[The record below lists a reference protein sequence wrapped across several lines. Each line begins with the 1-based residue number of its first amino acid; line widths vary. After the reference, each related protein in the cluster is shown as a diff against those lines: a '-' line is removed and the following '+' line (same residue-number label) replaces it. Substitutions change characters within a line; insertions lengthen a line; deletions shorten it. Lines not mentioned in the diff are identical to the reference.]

1 MIRAL
6 SLLGFA
12 VLAVGGH
19 PVAAQAQ
26 WPHWVGI
33 GGAIGGAAGRGG
45 EYSDRARAVW
55 RLSAEGRVV
64 VREGTS
70 VIVAIDRERVFTDGD
85 RVDICALG
93 SHGQCM
99 PEFPEFSGW
108 VGAAGLRSE
117 VFNRFAVTALA
128 GLGRHRS
135 TDGAVRHLP
144 DDAGSGLM
152 VHGDVALRAWRGVW
166 LTAAARHTELG
177 AIRGDP
183 LRLRTITVGLRVN

>member
-6 SLLGFA
+6 SLVGSVVFAIGF
-12 VLAVGGH
+12 H
-19 PVAAQAQ
+19 PVVAQAQ
-26 WPHWVGI
+26 WPHWVSI
-33 GGAIGGAAGRGG
+33 SGALGGAAGSGG
-45 EYSDRARAVW
+45 EYRDRTRAVW

-64 VREGTS
+64 GRAGAS
-70 VIVAIDRERVFTDGD
+70 VIVAIDRERYFMSGD
-85 RVDICALG
+85 RIDICVLG

-99 PEFPEFSGW
+99 SEFPEFSGW

-117 VFNRFAVTALA
+117 AVDWFAITALA

-152 VHGDVALRAWRGVW
+152 VHGDVALRTWRSVW
-166 LTAAARHTELG
+166 LTAAVRRTDLG
-177 AIRGDP
+177 VIRGDR
-183 LRLRTITVGLRVN
+183 LRLQTITVGLRVN